1 MKRNLNKSSS
11 NPERSTSV
19 YLTDSIQ
26 GEILLPVSTA
36 QKNNELQQGQ
46 AQYLNR
52 LLEAYGDCV

>member
-1 MKRNLNKSSS
+1 MKRNLNKNSS
-11 NPERSTSV
+11 NPEISTRV

-26 GEILLPVSTA
+26 EEILLPVGTV
-36 QKNNELQQGQ
+36 QKNNDLQQGQ